1 MFYCCCDGN
10 TRSHLFHL
18 QVQLICRMEIGHKSS
33 TRGLLLVCLIMG
45 LAPSGFRGGGGG
57 GFCTGRCSM
66 FSTHTH
72 TPFGRD
78 GCRENVF
85 LFSSSRSLL
94 LHSLNKPV
102 LPSHNQEGRRPE
114 TRTRL
119 TVFLRRSDCR
129 RFLAHTPP
137 PPEFNL
143 QLFGFADPYH
153 HMNAIL
159 SSPPVEA
166 HT

>member
-1 MFYCCCDGN
+1 MQDGN
-10 TRSHLFHL
+10 RTQIFHQGPFTSL
-18 QVQLICRMEIGHKSS
+18 PDHGPGPVRVSCGGR
-33 TRGLLLVCLIMG
+33 RGW
-45 LAPSGFRGGGGG
+45 GGGSVQEDALC
-57 GFCTGRCSM
+57 FP
-66 FSTHTH
+66 HTH

-78 GCRENVF
+78 GCRENVFF

-114 TRTRL
+114 ARTRL
-119 TVFLRRSDCR
+119 TVFLRRSDWR
-129 RFLAHTPP
+129 RLLAHTAP
-137 PPEFNL
+137 L
-143 QLFGFADPYH
+143 QKSTYNSFGFADPYH

>member
-1 MFYCCCDGN
+1 MQDGN
-10 TRSHLFHL
+10 RTQIFHQGPFTSL
-18 QVQLICRMEIGHKSS
+18 PDHGPGPVRVSW
-33 TRGLLLVCLIMG
+33 
-45 LAPSGFRGGGGG
+45 GGG

-137 PPEFNL
+137 PSGI
-143 QLFGFADPYH
+143 QLTTLWFCRPLPSYECNFVVASRR
-153 HMNAIL
+153 
-159 SSPPVEA
+159 SSYVVKI
-166 HT
+166 